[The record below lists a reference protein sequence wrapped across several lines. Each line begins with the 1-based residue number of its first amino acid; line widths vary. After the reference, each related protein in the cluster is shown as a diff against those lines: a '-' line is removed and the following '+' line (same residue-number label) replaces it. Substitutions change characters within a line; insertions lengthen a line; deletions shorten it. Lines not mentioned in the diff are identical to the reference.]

1 LSPPRTLVVS
11 AFEPEIAPLRP
22 LARASRGVTLAAAG
36 IGAVD
41 AAAGAAAAIVAA
53 RPARVI
59 FVGTAGVYGSPARA
73 GLPIGGATV
82 VGEIACVS
90 TAALRGEAYLPA
102 PTVLR
107 AETSRRLRAGLAA
120 AAGDAGPPRAVACPL
135 AITRSATLARRISA
149 ATGADLE
156 NLEAFAVARAA
167 AAAGVD
173 FAAVLG
179 VANPGRADGTRRV
192 AAAPP
197 RRLARRLHAGR
208 SISKAPAVS
217 VNTETESEIWS

>member
-22 LARASRGVTLAAAG
+22 LARASRRVTLTAAG

-41 AAAGAAAAIVAA
+41 AAVGAAAAIAAA
-53 RPARVI
+53 RPSRVI
-59 FVGTAGVYGSPARA
+59 FVGTAGVYRSAARA
-73 GLPIGGATV
+73 GLPIGSAAV
-82 VGEIACVS
+82 VGELACVS

-102 PTVLR
+102 PTALR
-107 AETSRRLRAGLAA
+107 TQTSPRLRAALRA
-120 AAGDAGPPRAVACPL
+120 AAGEAAAPPARSVACPL
-135 AITRSATLARRISA
+135 AITRSAALARRISA

-179 VANPGRADGTRRV
+179 VANRVGPTGHAEWRRHHRAASRAACLLVARFLGLTR
-192 AAAPP
+192 
-197 RRLARRLHAGR
+197 
-208 SISKAPAVS
+208 PA
-217 VNTETESEIWS
+217 

>member
-1 LSPPRTLVVS
+1 LTPPRTLVVS

-22 LARASRGVTLAAAG
+22 LIRAARRVVLAAAG

-41 AAAGAAAAIVAA
+41 AAVGAAAAIAAA

-73 GLPIGGATV
+73 RLPIGSAAV

-102 PTVLR
+102 PTALR
-107 AETSRRLRAGLAA
+107 ASTERRLRAALAA
-120 AAGDAGPPRAVACPL
+120 AAGEAGTPRSLNCSVACPL
-135 AITRSATLARRISA
+135 AITRGAALARRIAA

-179 VANPGRADGTRRV
+179 VANRVGPTGHAEWRRHHRAASRAACILV
-192 AAAPP
+192 A
-197 RRLARRLHAGR
+197 RFLGLARSA
-208 SISKAPAVS
+208 
-217 VNTETESEIWS
+217 